1 MTIREI
7 VSIYDYLLSLP
18 MDYKHSHPIYKLLAS
33 LEDEL
38 RIKVNEVKEIVVDDF
53 ALLIKKNWLLN
64 FDDEKFAWSLYM
76 LYIKK
81 RPGDR
86 DAYRKISYFLMMNGW
101 KLEYEALNDFINK
114 DYNYKV
120 LYLYFANLKL
130 YKTNGINEM
139 NEEEIDEYIKSI
151 INIANDS

>member
-1 MTIREI
+1 
-7 VSIYDYLLSLP
+7 
-18 MDYKHSHPIYKLLAS
+18 
-33 LEDEL
+33 
-38 RIKVNEVKEIVVDDF
+38 
-53 ALLIKKNWLLN
+53 
-64 FDDEKFAWSLYM
+64 M

-86 DAYRKISYFLMMNGW
+86 DAYRKISYFLMMYGW
-101 KLEYEALNDFINK
+101 KLEYEALNNFIEK
-114 DYNYKV
+114 DYNYNV
-120 LYLYFANLKL
+120 LYSYCANLKL

>member
-18 MDYKHSHPIYKLLAS
+18 MNYKHSHPIYELLAY

-120 LYLYFANLKL
+120 LY
-130 YKTNGINEM
+130 
-139 NEEEIDEYIKSI
+139 
-151 INIANDS
+151 